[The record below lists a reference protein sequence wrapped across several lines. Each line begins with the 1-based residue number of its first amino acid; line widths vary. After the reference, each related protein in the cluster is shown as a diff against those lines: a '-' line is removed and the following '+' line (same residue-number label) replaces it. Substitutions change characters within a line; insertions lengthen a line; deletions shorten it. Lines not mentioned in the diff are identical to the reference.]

1 MIGNSDNGMQDGIFR
16 KNLLI
21 NAFQQ
26 LVTYIL
32 PFVTVPYLTRVIGAN
47 GIGIYSYTNSIV
59 HYFILIGTIGLTLYG
74 TRQIAY
80 VRDNEK
86 ELEEEFWK
94 VFFLRLFFS
103 SFSLVIYF
111 LFVRLTTSEYKDYML
126 IQSLALIGSAID
138 TSWYYQGIESFNKLA
153 KRIVS
158 FKLIGAACIFIF
170 IKSVEDVWLYVLIQ
184 VLIILVGNVFL
195 LVNLFSSIK
204 FRRITI
210 QDIFSHLKP
219 ALALFLPQIAIEIY
233 AVFDKTMLGVLA
245 DVSQVGL
252 YTKAEEFAKV
262 PLMLISVLSTVLF
275 PRLSNQ
281 FKKDGISALKQS
293 LNNNLQTVTIVGIGA
308 SFGIAGI
315 AREFVKWMMG
325 DGFIGSIPMLLV
337 LSPLTLII
345 GTSNMIGRQYLLP
358 ANKNNVFTVTVSLGA
373 FINFFLNII
382 MIPICGGVGACIATI
397 CAEFCVMISQFIYVR
412 KAIDIKSYFG
422 ELFKCLLSGILMY
435 IVVRLIGMIVN
446 IKVINTLVQIL
457 FGVIIYFGVLFLLKD
472 KTVKSL
478 LGFACL
484 IKK

>member
-1 MIGNSDNGMQDGIFR
+1 MKGNQNNSMHDRIFR
-16 KNLLI
+16 KNLFV

-32 PFVTVPYLTRVIGAN
+32 PFITVPYLTRVIGAN

-59 HYFILIGTIGLTLYG
+59 QYFILLGTIGLSLYG

-86 ELEEEFWK
+86 ELAEEFWR

-103 SFSLVIYF
+103 SCSLVAYF
-111 LFVRLTTSEYKDYML
+111 GFVLLTNSEYKEYML

-153 KRIVS
+153 TRVVS
-158 FKLIGAACIFIF
+158 FKLIGTACIFLF
-170 IKSVEDVWLYVLIQ
+170 IKSIDDIWLYVLIQ
-184 VLIILVGNVFL
+184 VLMILVGNLFL
-195 LVNLFSSIK
+195 LINLFASIK
-204 FRRITI
+204 FRKITI
-210 QDIFSHLKP
+210 QGVFSHLKP

-262 PLMLISVLSTVLF
+262 PLMLISVLATVLF

-281 FKKDGISALKQS
+281 FKKEGISALNQS
-293 LNNNLQTVTIVGIGA
+293 LNINLQTVTFIGMGA

-315 AREFVKWMMG
+315 AKEFVIWMMG
-325 DGFIGSIPMLLV
+325 DGFIGSIPMLCV

-358 ANKNNVFTVTVSLGA
+358 ANKNMVFTVTVSLGA
-373 FINFFLNII
+373 LVNFGLNVI
-382 MIPICGGVGACIATI
+382 MIPIYGGIGACITTI
-397 CAEFCVMISQFIYVR
+397 CAEICVVISQLFYVR
-412 KAIDIKSYFG
+412 NAIDIKSYLVEFV
-422 ELFKCLLSGILMY
+422 KCMISGILMF
-435 IVVRLIGMIVN
+435 IVVRFVGMVVK
-446 IKVINTLVQIL
+446 IKVVNTLAQITI
-457 FGVIIYFGVLFLLKD
+457 GVIIYFGVL
-472 KTVKSL
+472 
-478 LGFACL
+478 CL
-484 IKK
+484 INGKTAKSFLSCVRLK